1 LNATLVTTRLTA
13 PPLRGLGG
21 PLSGTSHASRRVNAP
36 YARTAVL
43 ATFAI
48 VLSLTS
54 PLITYPWAV
63 YLSEVLMPNVFLSIP
78 IFSIPIFLWLP
89 QLGDGDHNID
99 GVVA

>member
-1 LNATLVTTRLTA
+1 
-13 PPLRGLGG
+13 
-21 PLSGTSHASRRVNAP
+21 
-36 YARTAVL
+36 
-43 ATFAI
+43 
-48 VLSLTS
+48 
-54 PLITYPWAV
+54 LITYPWAV